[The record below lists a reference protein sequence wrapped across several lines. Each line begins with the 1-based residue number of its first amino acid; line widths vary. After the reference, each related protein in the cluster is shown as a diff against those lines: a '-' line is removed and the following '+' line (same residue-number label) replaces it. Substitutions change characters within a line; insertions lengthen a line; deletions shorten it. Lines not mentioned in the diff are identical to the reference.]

1 MLQSL
6 PELPLHL
13 RSFQAPYCKQLVS
26 FTLPRGIEE
35 LNEAE
40 FEIAS
45 KRCYKIQRS
54 FSVFIFTHSKKLN
67 HNHNL
72 LAELRFGIESLAI
85 ASIKRC
91 CEEET
96 EEVLAVSLNLP
107 GSEIPDWFSHRRSGS
122 FIQIRLPRRSSN
134 ERFTGFLL
142 CAVTTFEG
150 SYSGGF
156 AYVRVTYYFDSN
168 YEEEF
173 YCELSIGYVK
183 KGAMEPDH
191 IVLGYSPRMD
201 VDLLK
206 GDYTT
211 VSFWF
216 SLIQIKGQSLNHKV
230 KCCGVYP
237 LYIHPKVSKSSS
249 SIEELA
255 TINQGSGEIAVDD
268 CYDNDHDDTDGSGSD
283 MSDEEMEPS
292 PNKRII
298 RGSDSI
304 LRIRGGLLLSY
315 CWTLMVCFFCGLC
328 VFRLLESLVIFLSS

>member
-1 MLQSL
+1 
-6 PELPLHL
+6 
-13 RSFQAPYCKQLVS
+13 
-26 FTLPRGIEE
+26 
-35 LNEAE
+35 
-40 FEIAS
+40 
-45 KRCYKIQRS
+45 
-54 FSVFIFTHSKKLN
+54 
-67 HNHNL
+67 
-72 LAELRFGIESLAI
+72 
-85 ASIKRC
+85 
-91 CEEET
+91 
-96 EEVLAVSLNLP
+96 
-107 GSEIPDWFSHRRSGS
+107 
-122 FIQIRLPRRSSN
+122 
-134 ERFTGFLL
+134 
-142 CAVTTFEG
+142 
-150 SYSGGF
+150 
-156 AYVRVTYYFDSN
+156 
-168 YEEEF
+168 
-173 YCELSIGYVK
+173 
-183 KGAMEPDH
+183 MEPDH

-268 CYDNDHDDTDGSGSD
+268 CYNNDHDDTDGSGSD